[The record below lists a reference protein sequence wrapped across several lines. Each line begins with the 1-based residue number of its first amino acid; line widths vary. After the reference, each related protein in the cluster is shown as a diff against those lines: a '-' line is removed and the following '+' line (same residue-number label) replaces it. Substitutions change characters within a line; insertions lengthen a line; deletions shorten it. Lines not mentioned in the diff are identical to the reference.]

1 VCGFLFHVSYVEL
14 TLNADWQ
21 FTTNDACIKL
31 KMLNYRKYRRIAGRA
46 GIPPTLLAVN
56 RLPVTVS
63 KEDGVLVYKRSGGG
77 VASMLESSEL
87 SGVLCVGWPGI
98 IADDPKEQEEIAE
111 RLLNEYRCLPVFLS
125 ENEVREYYTLVANG
139 ILWPLFHGWKFEGP
153 RDILENLE
161 RYWKTYTE
169 VNKKFSEIVL
179 MVSGP
184 DVRVWVHDY
193 HLLVVGRMLREQ
205 QPSRAVSFF
214 LHIPLPDPMTLT
226 TFPKYREIL
235 EDLLWYN
242 FIGLQTF
249 GRDVKNAISCF
260 ENILHMTNESSR
272 QDGVVAAKFVSEN
285 GNATFVDSVGI
296 GIDTEKF
303 EAMMSGEV
311 FQEKVKKL
319 RQTYQG
325 KKLCL
330 SYGRLD
336 HTKGYVETLLAVRRA
351 LEKYPVL
358 VEQQATFIF
367 VVSPSREDAEKYTT
381 LKDEIDRMISS
392 INSRFCTDTWTPLV
406 YFYRNL
412 TQEKLFVYA
421 RVSEVLLF
429 VPVADGMNMA
439 VLEAC
444 FASEGAMVVASDRM
458 GALERLGGGII
469 VNPRDIEAIA
479 DAIYQAC
486 TMEGRQRYAR
496 MKAIRKRIAE
506 TNLRGWI
513 TKFFGLW
520 QFATDR
526 SRNPSRHLAGV
537 WKRNL
542 FQACTEAGQVVLIA
556 DSDGT
561 QLDICSNPDDVI
573 VPTEHMTTLQ
583 ILACFLTLVLP
594 SGRKKEVMD
603 RWYGELHDAH
613 FTAEHGGFVRYAG
626 EEWVEREIPREW
638 VRDTAKFFEE
648 KGVNIPGLRVEE
660 KDTAIACHYRHVKEG
675 YTERIRDM
683 ISELRDRLEG
693 SGLVIREDNCVVEV
707 IHSRGTKAA
716 GVLSLLSHLGI
727 NPEEAVLLV
736 LGDGESDEE
745 VMRALPANAY
755 KISVGKQLFEA
766 DYVIKDPQ
774 ECRAFLSEL
783 AEALCRTKAA

>member
-1 VCGFLFHVSYVEL
+1 
-14 TLNADWQ
+14 
-21 FTTNDACIKL
+21 
-31 KMLNYRKYRRIAGRA
+31 MLDYRKYRHVAGTA
-46 GIPPTLLAVN
+46 GSPPTLLVVN

-63 KEDGVLVYKRSGGG
+63 KEDGVLVYGRSGGG

-87 SGVLCVGWPGI
+87 SSVICVGWPGI
-98 IADDPKEQEEIAE
+98 ITSDPKEQKEIAE

-139 ILWPLFHGWKFEGP
+139 VLWPLFHGWKFEGP
-153 RDILENLE
+153 QDILENLE

-214 LHIPLPDPMTLT
+214 LHIPFPDPMTLT
-226 TFPKYREIL
+226 TFPKHREIL
-235 EDLLWYN
+235 EALLWYN

-249 GRDVKNAISCF
+249 GRDVKNAVSCF
-260 ENILHMTNESSR
+260 EEILHMTNESSR
-272 QDGVVAAKFVSEN
+272 RDGVIAAKFVSEN

-303 EAMMSGEV
+303 EIMMAGEV
-311 FQEKVKKL
+311 FQEKVRKL
-319 RQTYQG
+319 RQVYQG

-330 SYGRLD
+330 AYGRLD
-336 HTKGYVETLLAVRRA
+336 PTKGYIETLLGVRRA

-358 VEQQATFIF
+358 VEQQATFVF
-367 VVSPSREDAEKYTT
+367 VVSPSREDAEKYAT
-381 LKDEIDRMISS
+381 LKDEIDRMVSS
-392 INSRFCTDTWTPLV
+392 INSRFRTDTWTPIV

-412 TQEKLFVYA
+412 TQEKLFAYA

-429 VPVADGMNMA
+429 APVADGMNMA

-486 TMEGRQRYAR
+486 TMDGRQRYAR

-506 TNLRGWI
+506 TNLRWWI
-513 TKFFGLW
+513 TKFFELW
-520 QFATDR
+520 QFATER
-526 SRNPSRHLAGV
+526 GRNPPRHLTGA

-542 FQACTEAGQVVLIA
+542 LQACTAARQVVLIA

-561 QLDICSNPDDVI
+561 QLDISDDPDDVV
-573 VPTEHMTTLQ
+573 VPPEHMTTLQ
-583 ILACFLTLVLP
+583 ILACFLALILP

-626 EEWVEREIPREW
+626 ETVWVERDITTEW

-648 KGVNIPGLRVEE
+648 KGVHIPGLRVEE
-660 KDTAIACHYRHVKEG
+660 KDTTIACHYRHVREG
-675 YTERIRDM
+675 YAERIQDM

-716 GVLSLLSHLGI
+716 GMLSLLSHLGI
-727 NPEEAVLLV
+727 NTEEAAIVV

-745 VMRALPANAY
+745 VMRVLPANAY

-766 DYVIKDPQ
+766 DYVIQDPQ

>member
-1 VCGFLFHVSYVEL
+1 
-14 TLNADWQ
+14 
-21 FTTNDACIKL
+21 
-31 KMLNYRKYRRIAGRA
+31 MLDYRKYRHVTRTARS
-46 GIPPTLLAVN
+46 PSTLLVVN

-87 SGVLCVGWPGI
+87 RGVLCIGWPGI
-98 IADDPKEQEEIAE
+98 ITNDPKEQKEIAE
-111 RLLNEYRCLPVFLS
+111 HLLNEYRCLPVFLS

-179 MVSGP
+179 AVSGP

-193 HLLVVGRMLREQ
+193 HLVVVGRMLREQ

-214 LHIPLPDPMTLT
+214 LHIPFPDPMTLT
-226 TFPKYREIL
+226 TFPKHREIL
-235 EDLLWYN
+235 EALLWYN

-249 GRDVKNAISCF
+249 SRDVKNAVFCF
-260 ENILHMTNESSR
+260 EEILHMTNESSSR
-272 QDGVVAAKFVSEN
+272 DGVIAAKFVSEN
-285 GNATFVDSVGI
+285 GNVTFIDSVGI

-303 EAMMSGEV
+303 EIMMAGEM
-311 FQEKVKKL
+311 FQEKVRKL
-319 RQTYQG
+319 RQVYQG

-330 SYGRLD
+330 AYGRLD
-336 HTKGYVETLLAVRRA
+336 PTKGYIETLLGVKRA

-358 VEQQATFIF
+358 VEQQVTFVF
-367 VVSPSREDAEKYTT
+367 VVSPSREDAEKYAT
-381 LKDEIDRMISS
+381 LKDEIDRMVSS
-392 INSRFCTDTWTPLV
+392 INSRFCTDTWTPIV

-412 TQEKLFVYA
+412 TQEKLFAYA

-429 VPVADGMNMA
+429 APVADGMNMA

-444 FASEGAMVVASDRM
+444 FASEGAMVVYSDRM
-458 GALERLGGGII
+458 GALERLGEGII

-486 TMEGRQRYAR
+486 TMDGRQRYAR

-506 TNLRGWI
+506 TNLRWWI
-513 TKFFGLW
+513 TKFFELW
-520 QFATDR
+520 QFATER
-526 SRNPSRHLAGV
+526 GRNPPRHLTGA

-542 FQACTEAGQVVLIA
+542 LQACTAARQVVLIA

-561 QLDICSNPDDVI
+561 QLDISADPDDVV
-573 VPTEHMTTLQ
+573 VPPGHMMTLQ
-583 ILACFLTLVLP
+583 VLACFLTLVLP

-626 EEWVEREIPREW
+626 ETVWVEKDITTEW

-648 KGVNIPGLRVEE
+648 KGVHVPGLRVEE

-675 YTERIRDM
+675 YADRIQDM

-727 NPEEAVLLV
+727 NTEEAAIVV

-755 KISVGKQLFEA
+755 KISVGRQLPEA
-766 DYVIKDPQ
+766 DYVIQDPQ

-783 AEALCRTKAA
+783 ADALCRAKAA